1 MKKNIWY
8 LIAGIFNMVGAI
20 SSFITGAIMLLM
32 GTDFWQ
38 LMMDYDY
45 YMTEEELAVMEGM
58 GAFLDILYYFM
69 IVIIAAGI
77 LVAVLSSI
85 KFFKFSNTNEKSPA
99 VILWIVLTF
108 IFCGVLSG
116 ILGIVGYVTCDEN
129 TSVNT
134 NTQPRINEQPIQYSQ
149 TSTQQSY
156 SNINQLKDLQK
167 LREQNVISESEY
179 EQMRLRILEQSNKDN
194 NNF

>member
-58 GAFLDILYYFM
+58 GGFLNILYYFM

-85 KFFKFSNTNEKSPA
+85 KFFKFSPLLFVQFDHIPKTT
-99 VILWIVLTF
+99 I
-108 IFCGVLSG
+108 
-116 ILGIVGYVTCDEN
+116 
-129 TSVNT
+129 
-134 NTQPRINEQPIQYSQ
+134 
-149 TSTQQSY
+149 
-156 SNINQLKDLQK
+156 
-167 LREQNVISESEY
+167 
-179 EQMRLRILEQSNKDN
+179 
-194 NNF
+194 